1 LFKEIISN
9 PTQEKHTQTLINAWE
24 ASVPGKSVEPEG
36 QGRNT
41 RVLSR
46 NLQPPSDAFGSSRAT
61 WQESSGFVQTRQASR
76 LSEVDRGD
84 KALKLPGVGNRTQN
98 QEVKGYGLEAFR
110 EPWKFSGKRKKLVV
124 GTIIERP
131 EVMFLFPPA

>member
-1 LFKEIISN
+1 MFSCPK
-9 PTQEKHTQTLINAWE
+9 
-24 ASVPGKSVEPEG
+24 G
-36 QGRNT
+36 QSQAYIGRAQGET
-41 RVLSR
+41 IRVYL
-46 NLQPPSDAFGSSRAT
+46 LLWP
-61 WQESSGFVQTRQASR
+61 
-76 LSEVDRGD
+76 